1 MTEKNSDKFL
11 ISKQKLIII
20 GLLIIVFNPLPAGVI
35 YGLSLARE
43 EKTRQDGKL
52 MIIFSLL
59 WGGIS
64 LALFQK
70 YIY

>member
-11 ISKQKLIII
+11 ISRQKLIII
-20 GLLIIVFNPLPAGVI
+20 GLLIVIFNPLPAGVI
-35 YGLSLARE
+35 YGLALARE
-43 EKTRQDGKL
+43 EKTRSDGKL

-64 LALFQK
+64 LALFQR